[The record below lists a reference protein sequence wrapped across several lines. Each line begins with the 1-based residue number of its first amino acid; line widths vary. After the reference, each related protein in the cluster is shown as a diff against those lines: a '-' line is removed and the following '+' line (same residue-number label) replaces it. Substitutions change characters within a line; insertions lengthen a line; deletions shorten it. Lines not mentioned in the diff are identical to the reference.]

1 MDTGDVEKEDNQGKE
16 ICSYALRE
24 VGSSTYL
31 DVVMSAAGSFWRPMF
46 MAH

>member
-24 VGSSTYL
+24 AGSSIYL
-31 DVVMSAAGSFWRPMF
+31 DVVMSAASSFWRPMS
-46 MAH
+46 MTH